1 MICSPRLEIIL
12 LAAGHSR
19 RMGSIDK
26 RLIAVGGEPL
36 VRRSARLYCDIGL
49 SVLVVARADDE
60 AIAGALAGLDVR
72 VIANPDSQAEQG
84 ASALLGL
91 AACGDLISDGIII
104 ALADQPLLTGP
115 DIAWLIAEFASTGG
129 TRICIPRHGGARG
142 NPVILPAALARA
154 LRDARPPITPRAFV
168 DAHAAAIHW
177 CEADHPR
184 FTEDIDTPDDALRL
198 LPQVAS
204 QAAGTGLD

>member
-1 MICSPRLEIIL
+1 MCSPRLEVIL

-19 RMGSIDK
+19 RMGGIDK

-36 VRRSARLYCDIGL
+36 VRRSARLYCDLGL
-49 SVLVVARADDE
+49 PVVVVARADDA
-60 AIAGALAGLDVR
+60 AIADALTGLDVR
-72 VIANPDSQAEQG
+72 LIANPDPLAEQG

-91 AACGDLISDGIII
+91 AACELSRDGALI

-115 DIAWLIAEFASTGG
+115 DIAWLMAEFGSTGG
-129 TRICIPRHGGARG
+129 ARLCIPRHHGARG
-142 NPVILPAALARA
+142 NPVILPTPFARV
-154 LRDARPPITPRAFV
+154 LRDARPVVAPRTFI

-184 FTEDIDTPDDALRL
+184 FTEDIDTPDDARRL
-198 LPQVAS
+198 LPQAAS
-204 QAAGTGLD
+204 QGADSGLD

>member
-1 MICSPRLEIIL
+1 MIRRPRLEVIL

-19 RMGSIDK
+19 RMGGIDK

-49 SVLVVARADDE
+49 PVVVVARADDD

-72 VIANPDSQAEQG
+72 LIANPDPQAEQG
-84 ASALLGL
+84 ASALRGL
-91 AACGDLISDGIII
+91 AACDLASDGVIM
-104 ALADQPLLTGP
+104 ALADQPLLTAA
-115 DIAWLIAEFASTGG
+115 DIAWLIGEFASTGG
-129 TRICIPRHGGARG
+129 ARLCIPRHHGARG
-142 NPVILPAALARA
+142 NPVIVPSALART
-154 LRDARPPITPRAFV
+154 LRDARPAIAPRAFI

-184 FTEDIDTPDDALRL
+184 FTEDIDTPDDARRL
-198 LPQVAS
+198 LPQAAS
-204 QAAGTGLD
+204 QAAGTSLD